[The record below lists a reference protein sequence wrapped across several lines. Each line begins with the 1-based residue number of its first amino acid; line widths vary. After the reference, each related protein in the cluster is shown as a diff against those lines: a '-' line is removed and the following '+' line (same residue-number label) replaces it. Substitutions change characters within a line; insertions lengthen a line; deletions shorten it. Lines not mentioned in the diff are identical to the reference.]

1 MKEDTYTRLLDI
13 FTWTVVGL
21 LALYIILWVIE
32 YYDTKSI
39 TLNEKNLQEKDDF
52 DFEEVKPLIE
62 QKQSKKQRSTK

>member
-13 FTWTVVGL
+13 FTWTVVAL

-39 TLNEKNLQEKDDF
+39 TLNEKDLEAKDDF
-52 DFEEVKPLIE
+52 EIDDVKLTVTE
-62 QKQSKKQRSTK
+62 